1 MFSELF
7 CMCEMFLNRGGGRPP
22 LDEDRCSL
30 RLRSEEGTRGFE
42 EEKMPCRPL
51 DSPLKS
57 LELTREGG
65 QAVRTRLPAGGAA
78 S

>member
-1 MFSELF
+1 
-7 CMCEMFLNRGGGRPP
+7 MCEMFLNRGGGTTDENPRPP

-51 DSPLKS
+51 DSPPKS
-57 LELTREGG
+57 LELTQEGG